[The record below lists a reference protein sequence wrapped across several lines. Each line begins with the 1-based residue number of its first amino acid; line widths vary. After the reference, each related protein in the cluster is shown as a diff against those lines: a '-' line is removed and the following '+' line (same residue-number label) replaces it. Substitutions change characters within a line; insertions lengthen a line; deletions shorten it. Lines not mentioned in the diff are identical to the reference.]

1 MSSRR
6 LRPVS
11 TWFLILIISLVLIFG
26 FSFSHSAVSVTHA
39 QDTASPSPS
48 GTPDLERDRLARAAD
63 LAKLKQ
69 DKAEA
74 DQKTAEARKA
84 EFEAKFPKPS
94 TSPLE
99 GKTTVEGAVI
109 ESQMIS
115 YVSLARAA
123 NRILEAIHNDVP
135 SGGTLAI
142 YNEQDVNSMLSYQVA
157 KSQVNEL
164 IRNGYCDILT
174 AGVTN
179 GVCPLPAATPCPTET
194 PKTDEINKEAAAPPP
209 ALPFSPLAITESFLG
224 AFVDMTALL
233 RTNVEIKGQ
242 TFAIDEAPL
251 AAEIFRCA
259 RGDEALFEEH
269 NSHAPKSSSRCAK
282 IEKLTLYYP
291 DVFPPNVNKD
301 EKSPLLGLLQAAH
314 KLDDTAQEITD
325 AIEQD
330 SKGIEK
336 AEADLKNLDEAI
348 GTTLPNEYLDALN
361 AAGIAIRANCPM
373 LSKDVQSILAH
384 PDNQSEAMK
393 KLIDKAIK
401 VCPRMGADKVA
412 QLLGMQK
419 TIGDIVAELA
429 RANKAEEKTKNT
441 EKDLKTD
448 LKAQLDKLKL
458 KRRSSGVAADIKD
471 DATAAVA
478 QLKGLHAQFD
488 NLVTAL
494 TQPQAGGLNPLTNY
508 IRTERLNSALKT
520 CDQNKSFWLVVQ
532 VINAGGNNRIKTN
545 LLVDVFRGGN
555 RISHSGGVIAQY
567 HLFASDGTSIRSGTV
582 SDYTNYIN
590 AEKINQITGSTRQ

>member
-1 MSSRR
+1 
-6 LRPVS
+6 
-11 TWFLILIISLVLIFG
+11 
-26 FSFSHSAVSVTHA
+26 
-39 QDTASPSPS
+39 
-48 GTPDLERDRLARAAD
+48 
-63 LAKLKQ
+63 
-69 DKAEA
+69 
-74 DQKTAEARKA
+74 
-84 EFEAKFPKPS
+84 
-94 TSPLE
+94 
-99 GKTTVEGAVI
+99 
-109 ESQMIS
+109 
-115 YVSLARAA
+115 
-123 NRILEAIHNDVP
+123 
-135 SGGTLAI
+135 
-142 YNEQDVNSMLSYQVA
+142 
-157 KSQVNEL
+157 
-164 IRNGYCDILT
+164 
-174 AGVTN
+174 
-179 GVCPLPAATPCPTET
+179 
-194 PKTDEINKEAAAPPP
+194 
-209 ALPFSPLAITESFLG
+209 
-224 AFVDMTALL
+224 
-233 RTNVEIKGQ
+233 
-242 TFAIDEAPL
+242 
-251 AAEIFRCA
+251 
-259 RGDEALFEEH
+259 
-269 NSHAPKSSSRCAK
+269 
-282 IEKLTLYYP
+282 
-291 DVFPPNVNKD
+291 
-301 EKSPLLGLLQAAH
+301 
-314 KLDDTAQEITD
+314 
-325 AIEQD
+325 
-330 SKGIEK
+330 
-336 AEADLKNLDEAI
+336 
-348 GTTLPNEYLDALN
+348 
-361 AAGIAIRANCPM
+361 
-373 LSKDVQSILAH
+373 
-384 PDNQSEAMK
+384 
-393 KLIDKAIK
+393 
-401 VCPRMGADKVA
+401 MGADKVA